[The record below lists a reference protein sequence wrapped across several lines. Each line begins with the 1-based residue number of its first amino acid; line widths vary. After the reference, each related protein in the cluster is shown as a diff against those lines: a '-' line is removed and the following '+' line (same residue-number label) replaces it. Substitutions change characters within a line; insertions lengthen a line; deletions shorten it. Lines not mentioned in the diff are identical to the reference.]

1 MKDSRFIGTGVAIV
15 TPFKD
20 NSVDFVGLQNV
31 INHVIDGGV
40 DYIVAL
46 GSTGESATLSEDEA
60 RKVLDFCIREING
73 RVPLVAGNFG
83 GNDTAA
89 LVRKLKSYNFDG
101 ITAILS
107 SSPAYS
113 KPTQE
118 GIFQHYK
125 AIADV
130 CPVPIILYNVP
141 GRTSSN
147 MEWMTTVRL
156 ANYSSKF
163 IGIKEASGNL
173 IQVTKIINHKPD
185 HFLVI
190 SGDDELVLPLICMG
204 GDGVISVITNALPNE
219 FSTMIRTALNGNFKE
234 AAIQNASTYP
244 LHQWLYIEG
253 NPVGIKAAME
263 TLDICAKEVRLPLS
277 NMTDDNFQKLKA
289 AMNQIKNLSR

>member
-125 AIADV
+125 ALADV

-263 TLDICAKEVRLPLS
+263 TLDICAREVRLPLS

>member
-20 NSVDFVGLQNV
+20 AQVDFTSLAKVLG
-31 INHVIDGGV
+31 HVISGGV

-46 GSTGESATLSEDEA
+46 GSTGESATQSDEEA
-60 RKVLDFCIREING
+60 RAVLDFCIREING

-89 LVRKLKSYNFDG
+89 LVRKIKSYNFDG
-101 ITAILS
+101 ISAILS
-107 SSPAYS
+107 SSPSYS

-125 AIADV
+125 ALADV

-147 MEWMTTVRL
+147 MEWNTTVRL
-156 ANYSSKF
+156 AQYSTKF

-190 SGDDELVLPLICMG
+190 SGDDELVLPLISLG
-204 GDGVISVITNALPNE
+204 GDGVISVIANALPDE

-234 AAIQNASTYP
+234 AAKQNAGTYA

-263 TLDICAKEVRLPLS
+263 TLEICSREVRLPLA
-277 NMTDDNFQKLKA
+277 NMTDDNFQKLSA
-289 AMNQIKNLSR
+289 AMHQIKNPS